1 MTDWYRYEARQGDPI
16 QTGGRTLTPVT
27 RSLRISLPGK
37 AVGLIW
43 NRPVAVRVQA
53 AGEAD
58 RMIPVVDGTRIAQL
72 WIVGAFFLF
81 TFILSTL
88 IRARRS

>member
-1 MTDWYRYEARQGDPI
+1 MADWFAYEARQGDPI
-16 QTGGRTLTPVT
+16 HAGGRTLTPVA

-37 AVGLIW
+37 TVGLIW
-43 NRPVAVRVQA
+43 NRPVAVNVQA

-72 WIVGAFFLF
+72 CIVGAFFLF
-81 TFILSTL
+81 SFILGTL
-88 IRARRS
+88 IRARR

>member
-1 MTDWYRYEARQGDPI
+1 MTDWFEYEAHQGEPI
-16 QTGGRTLTPVT
+16 RAGGRTLTPVA

-43 NRPVAVRVQA
+43 NRPVAVNVQT
-53 AGEAD
+53 AGEVD
-58 RMIPVVDGTRIAQL
+58 RMIPVVDGTRIIQL

-81 TFILSTL
+81 SFILGT
-88 IRARRS
+88 IVRARR

>member
-1 MTDWYRYEARQGDPI
+1 MPDWIQYEARQGAPI
-16 QTGGRTLTPVT
+16 QAGGRTLTPVA

-43 NRPVAVRVQA
+43 NRPVAVNVQA

-58 RMIPVVDGTRIAQL
+58 RMIPIVDVTRIAQL

-81 TFILSTL
+81 AFILGT
-88 IRARRS
+88 IVRARR